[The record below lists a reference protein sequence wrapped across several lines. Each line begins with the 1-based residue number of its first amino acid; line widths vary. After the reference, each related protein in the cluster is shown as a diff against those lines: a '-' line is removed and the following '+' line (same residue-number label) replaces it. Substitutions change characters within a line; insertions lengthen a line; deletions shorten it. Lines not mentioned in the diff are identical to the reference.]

1 MADGK
6 KRFESVKFWVLLNI
20 GALLLA
26 AGVYFFK
33 SPNHF
38 ATGGVSGL
46 SIVLEPII
54 PFLTQSQLLM
64 IINALMLILGFI
76 FLGRGCTFKTI
87 YCSVTYSLEN
97 YLLELLVPL
106 DGPLTDQPFMELV
119 IAILLTGVGSA
130 MMFNCGA
137 SSGGTDIV
145 ALILKKY
152 TSLNVGRALLITD
165 FLIASSSFFVFSRPE
180 FTEVYGANYG
190 ITAGL
195 YSLLGLF
202 AKAFLI
208 DGVIEDIG
216 KSKYV
221 TVITNEVDK
230 VGDYII
236 NSIHRDY
243 TCYVA
248 KGGYTG
254 NEKHVLIVV
263 CSRPEARRLRAKA
276 KEIDPA
282 SFIIVSDA
290 TEILG
295 KGFREPG

>member
-1 MADGK
+1 MFCVMADK
-6 KRFESVKFWVLLNI
+6 KKIFEQVKYWTLLNA
-20 GALLLA
+20 GALALA

-46 SIVLEPII
+46 SIILQPYI
-54 PFLTQSQLLM
+54 PLTQSQILM
-64 IINALMLILGFI
+64 IINALMLVLGFI

-87 YCSVTYSLEN
+87 YCSVVYSIEN
-97 YLLELLVPL
+97 YLFELLVPL
-106 DGPLTDQPFMELV
+106 AGPLTNQTFLELV
-119 IAILLTGVGSA
+119 FAILLTGVGSA
-130 MMFNCGA
+130 IMFNCGA

-152 TSLNVGRALLITD
+152 TRLHVGRALLITD
-165 FLIASSSFFVFSRPE
+165 ALIAASTFFIFDVE
-180 FTEVYGANYG
+180 
-190 ITAGL
+190 AGL
-195 YSLLGLF
+195 FSMLGLF
-202 AKAFLI
+202 AKAFVI

-221 TVITNEVDK
+221 TVITNEVEK
-230 VGDYII
+230 IGGYII
-236 NSIHRDY
+236 DTMHRDY
-243 TCYVA
+243 TTYTA
-248 KGGYTG
+248 TGGYTG

-263 CSRPEARRLRAKA
+263 CNRPEAVRLRAKA
-276 KEIDPA
+276 KQLDPA

-295 KGFREPG
+295 KGFRDPG

>member
-1 MADGK
+1 MADK
-6 KRFESVKFWVLLNI
+6 KKIFEQVKYWTLLNA
-20 GALLLA
+20 GALALA

-46 SIVLEPII
+46 SIILQPYI
-54 PFLTQSQLLM
+54 PLTQSQILM
-64 IINALMLILGFI
+64 IINALMLVLGFI

-87 YCSVTYSLEN
+87 YCSVVYSIEN
-97 YLLELLVPL
+97 YLFELLVPL
-106 DGPLTDQPFMELV
+106 AGPLTNQTFLELV
-119 IAILLTGVGSA
+119 FAILLTGVGSA
-130 MMFNCGA
+130 IMFNCGA

-152 TSLNVGRALLITD
+152 TRLHVGRALLITD
-165 FLIASSSFFVFSRPE
+165 ALIAASTFFIFDVE
-180 FTEVYGANYG
+180 
-190 ITAGL
+190 AGL
-195 YSLLGLF
+195 FSMLGLF
-202 AKAFLI
+202 AKAFVI

-221 TVITNEVDK
+221 TVITNEVEK
-230 VGDYII
+230 IGGYII
-236 NSIHRDY
+236 DTMHRDY
-243 TCYVA
+243 TTYTA
-248 KGGYTG
+248 TGGYTG

-263 CSRPEARRLRAKA
+263 CSRPEAVRLRAKA
-276 KEIDPA
+276 KQLDPA

-295 KGFREPG
+295 KGFRDPG